1 MDLPVVLIPEPLAQA
16 PLDWLSERARIIHP
30 ESQTI
35 SDDELAQADA
45 LIVRTYTKVDR
56 SLLDRAPNLR
66 VIARAGVGLDNIDLD
81 ACKSRSIPVVH
92 TPAANTEAVVE
103 YVLSMMLGA
112 LRPIVQ
118 LDHQID
124 PSQWGSFRD
133 DAITPGTCVGTSLGI
148 IGMGRIGQHV
158 ARCATA
164 LGMKPMYNDLIQ
176 IDPDNRHGASPQ
188 KLDTIARDCRVIT
201 IHIDGREENRKIL
214 DDTFFNQLRDDVILI
229 NASRGMVMDTQAA
242 ARFAQTHHSA
252 TLILDVHDPEPIPE
266 DSLLWSL
273 PNVTLTP
280 HIAAGT
286 RQAKEA
292 MSWVVRDV
300 VRVLNAE
307 APEYPAC

>member
-1 MDLPVVLIPEPLAQA
+1 MDLPDVLIPEPLAPA
-16 PLDWLSERARIIHP
+16 PLEWLRERARIIHP
-30 ESQTI
+30 VSQTI
-35 SDDELAQADA
+35 SDAELAQADA
-45 LIVRTYTKVDR
+45 LIVRTYTRVDR

-81 ACKSRSIPVVH
+81 ACKSRNIPVVH

-103 YVLSMMLGA
+103 YVVSVMLST
-112 LRPIVQ
+112 LRPIAQ

-124 PSQWGSFRD
+124 PTQWGSFRD

-148 IGMGRIGQHV
+148 IGMGRIGQRV
-158 ARCATA
+158 AQCAAA
-164 LGMKPMYNDLIQ
+164 LAMETMYYDLIE
-176 IDPDNRHGASPQ
+176 IDPEQRHGASPHD
-188 KLDTIARDCRVIT
+188 LNTIARDCRVIT

-214 DDTFFNQLRDDVILI
+214 DQSFFDQLRDDVILI
-229 NASRGMVMDTQAA
+229 NASRGMVMDTHAA
-242 ARFAQTHHSA
+242 IRFAQVHPDA

-307 APEYPAC
+307 SPEYPAY

>member
-148 IGMGRIGQHV
+148 IGMGRIGQRV

-188 KLDTIARDCRVIT
+188 NLDTIARDCQVIT

-214 DDTFFNQLRDDVILI
+214 DETFFNQLRDDVILI

-242 ARFAQTHHSA
+242 AHFAQTHPSA

-300 VRVLNAE
+300 VHVLNAE
-307 APEYPAC
+307 APEYPAY